1 MQYKI
6 EEAVN
11 IQVTASIGAASIR
24 GGSDMDAISV
34 MDSIRTADK
43 ALYRAKKGG
52 GNRVAMI
59 SEDPGSSAY
68 GLSITS
74 DVS

>member
-1 MQYKI
+1 
-6 EEAVN
+6 
-11 IQVTASIGAASIR
+11 ASIR